1 MNSKPLSKALRR
13 LKDCSLLH
21 LRHMQ
26 VQYHLALALL
36 VSFAIT
42 TTTQSVRAESTPFV
56 EGQVIAQFKEPLPYK
71 LNPQSGEKEAYSL
84 MADYPSL
91 QFQFIHPTRTQLVLI
106 IGDSVENL
114 IALFQDHPDIVFV
127 EPNYKQSLRSI
138 ERSRSQIPND
148 ALYSLQW
155 ALENST
161 IQGDGLDVDFVD
173 AWELSRDL
181 DPNQP
186 ILIAVI
192 DSNIAIN
199 HPDLKNQLWVNSQEI
214 PDNGIDDD
222 NNGYI
227 DDIHGYNFG
236 LFTNDPSGPSNHGS
250 HVAGISVAESNNQEG
265 ISGIMPKAKLIA
277 LACAQAD
284 GSFTN
289 FETYLAKEYVLDL
302 AERGENVVVINASYG
317 STFFSQ
323 LEYQTIQEL
332 DQAGVVFCTAA
343 GNASYNLELE
353 IDFDSDGRLDNGE
366 DRNGNGL
373 LDFGEDLDNDG
384 VLDTS
389 EDLDGDGHFDTINED
404 QNTNG
409 ILDSGE
415 DLDGDGRLDLGVE
428 DIDNDGHFDDR
439 NEDRNGDGILDDT
452 YPATYNAFPSD
463 YDLPN
468 IISVASTNDQG
479 ELSWFSN
486 YGVTLVDIAA
496 PGSTIASTLSAN
508 TENAR
513 KLSLSNGSE
522 YSLSEIQF
530 SGTLPEAGLSGSLI
544 DCGIGNPE
552 DFPEAVDGQIAL
564 IQRGVLTFGEKV
576 ENAMAAGALAA
587 LIYNNIEEDAMASSW
602 TLGAERIP
610 PWIPSYR
617 LTRAEGTEILQSLPL
632 TGSVSLME
640 EDDFTDRY
648 GYNSGTS
655 MASPMVAGAVAFA
668 ALNFPDDTVQERK
681 NRILNA
687 AIPLA
692 SLSDKVLTGGTLN
705 LRNIVDSDSD
715 NLPDWWEFERFS
727 TLVNTPSQDSDSD
740 GYTNQEE
747 YLAQTDPIDASSIL
761 SDSDYSKVSDLSL
774 SGSDSLS
781 FTFITYPGYRYTLE
795 TLNSLGDTWLNALS
809 PIDGD
814 GTEQRITVDQ
824 LGAQDRQFYRIKAS
838 P

>member
-13 LKDCSLLH
+13 LKDCT
-21 LRHMQ
+21 LRQMHTPI
-26 VQYHLALALL
+26 ALL
-36 VSFAIT
+36 LIFAI
-42 TTTQSVRAESTPFV
+42 TTQSVRAENTAYV
-56 EGQVIAQFKEPLPYK
+56 EGQVIAQFKAPLPYR
-71 LNPQSGEKEAYSL
+71 LNPQSGEKEAYTL

-106 IGDSVENL
+106 SGDSVENL

-138 ERSRSQIPND
+138 QRSRSQIPND

-236 LFTNDPSGPSNHGS
+236 LSTNDPSGPSDHGS

-277 LACAQAD
+277 LACSRAD

-289 FETYLAKEYVLDL
+289 FETYLAKEYLLDL
-302 AERGENVVVINASYG
+302 AKRGENVVVINASYG
-317 STFFSQ
+317 STQFSQ
-323 LEYQTIQEL
+323 LEYQTIEELGQE
-332 DQAGVVFCTAA
+332 GIVFCAAA
-343 GNASYNLELE
+343 GNDAFNLELE
-353 IDFDSDGRLDNGE
+353 VDLDGDGQLDNGE

-373 LDFGEDLDNDG
+373 LDFWEDLDNDG
-384 VLDTS
+384 FLDTS
-389 EDLDGDGHFDTINED
+389 EDLDNDGHFDTINED
-404 QNTNG
+404 QNANG

-415 DLDGDGRLDLGVE
+415 DLDGDGRLDLGLE

-439 NEDRNGDGILDDT
+439 NEDRNGDGFLDDT
-452 YPATYNAFPSD
+452 YPATYNSFPSD
-463 YDLPN
+463 YELPN

-479 ELSWFSN
+479 DLSWFSS
-486 YGVTLVDIAA
+486 YGVTVVDLAA
-496 PGSTIASTLSAN
+496 PGSRIASTLSGNFGN
-508 TENAR
+508 TY
-513 KLSLSNGSE
+513 KLSLSDGNE

-530 SGTLPEAGLSGSLI
+530 SGTLPEAGLSGSVI
-544 DCGIGNPE
+544 DCSIGNPE
-552 DFPEAVDGQIAL
+552 DFPEEVDGQIAL
-564 IQRGVLTFGEKV
+564 IQRGGGDPPLFFSEKV
-576 ENAMAAGALAA
+576 ENAMAAGAIVA
-587 LIYNNIEEDAMASSW
+587 IVYNNIEEDAMASNW
-602 TLGAERIP
+602 TLGDPRDP

-617 LTRAEGTEILQSLPL
+617 ITLAEGTEILQSLPL
-632 TGSVSLME
+632 LGSVSAMEE

-687 AIPLA
+687 VIPLA

-761 SDSDYSKVSDLSL
+761 SDSDYSKISDFSMTENGELE
-774 SGSDSLS
+774 
-781 FTFITYPGYRYTLE
+781 FNFIAYPGYRYTLE

-814 GTEQRITVDQ
+814 GNEQKITVDQ
-824 LGAQDRQFYRIKAS
+824 LDAQESQFYRIKAS